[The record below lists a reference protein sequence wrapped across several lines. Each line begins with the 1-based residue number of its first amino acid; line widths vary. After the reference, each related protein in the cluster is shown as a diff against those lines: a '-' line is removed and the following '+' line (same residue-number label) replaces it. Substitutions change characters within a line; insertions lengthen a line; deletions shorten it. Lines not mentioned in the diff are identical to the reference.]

1 VAQAQ
6 EWPSRLQ
13 VILFASAIFDV
24 MEAMSQVTQMTEFI
38 ANEAKDKAEEIDAKA
53 LQEFSIEKFRIL
65 NQSKEKL
72 RQDFQKKAKQMETQR
87 AIERSTAINK
97 SRLEKIKARQEAIGK
112 ITDEVKKDIASKL
125 RDDATNKKFI
135 TNLIVQGL
143 LMLLEDTVQVRCRQ
157 QDDAVVSA
165 CLAQAA
171 AQYAQEIS
179 AQTGASKSVKISLDT
194 ANKLP
199 ANSLGGVVLACAGNS
214 ITIDNTIDA
223 RLTHV
228 LEQAKPNIRKLM
240 FTK

>member
-1 VAQAQ
+1 MA
-6 EWPSRLQ
+6 
-13 VILFASAIFDV
+13 
-24 MEAMSQVTQMTEFI
+24 AMSQVAQMTEFI
-38 ANEAKDKAEEIDAKA
+38 TNEAKDKAEEIDAKA

-72 RQDFQKKAKQMETQR
+72 RQDFQRKAKQQETQR

-97 SRLEKIKARQEAIGK
+97 SRLEKIKARQEAIGG
-112 ITDEVKKDIASKL
+112 ITSEAKKDLTNKL
-125 RDDATNKKFI
+125 KDDATNKKFI

-143 LMLLEDTVQVRCRQ
+143 LMLLEDTVQVRCRA

-165 CLAQAA
+165 CLAQAS

-179 AQTGASKSVKISLDT
+179 SQTGASKAVKLSLDT

-199 ANSLGGVVLACAGNS
+199 TNCLGGVILACAGNS

-223 RLTHV
+223 RLNHV
-228 LEQAKPNIRKLM
+228 MEQAKPNIRKLM
-240 FTK
+240 FGK